1 MPLLHNMF
9 FPVSFLSL
17 TPPTFPH
24 AFIPPSLSPI
34 PGCIHVD
41 KRFKEIKS
49 QLERGEEVKGGLLT
63 HMLIAKEMSVEEI
76 YANVTEMLLAGVDTV
91 CVYVLHLCVFKGI
104 VHSLLHA
111 TVKSLGHDSTLFAR
125 LLLKYSANLAV

>member
-1 MPLLHNMF
+1 MHSSHLLY
-9 FPVSFLSL
+9 LS
-17 TPPTFPH
+17 
-24 AFIPPSLSPI
+24 I

-91 CVYVLHLCVFKGI
+91 CVCVRVCPCK
-104 VHSLLHA
+104 
-111 TVKSLGHDSTLFAR
+111 
-125 LLLKYSANLAV
+125 